1 MIIECLDE
9 LVNSDLDFGV
19 LRKDRI
25 KYYINNFNEEQ
36 LSFILS
42 NNGLVAHDIFIYF
55 YPGIGF
61 RCLNDDRVTGKLP
74 ICNILQN
81 RLNKKY
87 QELL

>member
-1 MIIECLDE
+1 MIIECLKE

-19 LRKDRI
+19 LRKDKI
-25 KYYINNFNEEQ
+25 KLYLNNFTEDQ
-36 LSFILS
+36 LSFILA

-61 RCLNDDRVTGKLP
+61 RCLNNETVTGKLP

-87 QELL
+87 QEFL